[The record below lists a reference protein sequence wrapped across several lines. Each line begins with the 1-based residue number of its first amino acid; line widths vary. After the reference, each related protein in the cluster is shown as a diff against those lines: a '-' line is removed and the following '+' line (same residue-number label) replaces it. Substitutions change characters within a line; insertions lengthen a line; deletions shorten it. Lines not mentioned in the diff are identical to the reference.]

1 MSHIAGRLLC
11 IARDGKKMKSL
22 EVEACAFY
30 LLRKICDKF
39 CPTTY
44 CDGMEGLHESCENT
58 YEVIRDR
65 ILALSTYLEARGS
78 SHHGIIL
85 ATDWFLPLF
94 CADFT
99 KKAICR
105 IVDVIITD
113 GTDAMYAFAIAILR
127 MNQAY
132 LMNSD
137 LDFFEIFGYLK
148 KSTMRM
154 TNVDFLVANAKR
166 EWRFTRTNI
175 APEEPRRN
183 SRASSY
189 FD

>member
-44 CDGMEGLHESCENT
+44 CDGMEGLHQSGEILE
-58 YEVIRDR
+58 ELIRDR
-65 ILALSTYLEARGS
+65 LPALFTHLEARGS
-78 SHHGIIL
+78 SHLGLIL
-85 ATDWFLPLF
+85 ATNWFLPLF
-94 CADFT
+94 CADYT
-99 KKAICR
+99 KETTCR
-105 IVDVIITD
+105 ILDVIMTD
-113 GTDAMYAFAIAILR
+113 GPDAMYAFAIAILR

-166 EWRFTRTNI
+166 EWGYLRTNVFS
-175 APEEPRRN
+175 EKPRREF
-183 SRASSY
+183 ALY
-189 FD
+189 Y